1 MVLRRSD
8 ETLGKTALDWIL
20 DSEILA
26 PPRAQLSFQFYSY
39 PQVDRLLSIHSAVG
53 GSRPGRRYRLEILNK
68 SAIVLACAF
77 WEAFVE
83 DLTADALFHLAKHAD
98 NAQVLPK
105 ELRKSI
111 LKDLQAK
118 KHELAVWD
126 IADDN
131 WRELLRERARKIVE
145 VGDRTLSNPSCEKVD
160 EFFCRQAGL
169 IRVSDSWRWPGT
181 SPDKARQKLDE
192 FVQLRNVIAHR
203 GGPRDSTV
211 TKRDAERGLAL
222 IDRVADLSVNAADV
236 QLSDSTNVRLI
247 GRTSLRDYTPD
258 NE

>member
-1 MVLRRSD
+1 MGRRRSD
-8 ETLGKTALDWIL
+8 EMLGKAAVEWIL

-26 PPRAQLSFQFYSY
+26 PPRAQLSFQFYAY

-83 DLTADALFHLAKHAD
+83 DLAADALLHLAKHAD

-111 LKDLQAK
+111 LKDLEAR
-118 KHELAVWD
+118 KHELALWD
-126 IADDN
+126 IADDK

-145 VGDRTLSNPSCEKVD
+145 ARDRTLSNPSSEKVD
-160 EFFCRQAGL
+160 DFFCRQAGL
-169 IRVSDSWRWPGT
+169 TRISDDWRWPGT
-181 SPDKARQKLDE
+181 SPDKARQKLNQ
-192 FVQLRNVIAHR
+192 FVGLRNMIAHR
-203 GGPRDSTV
+203 GGPRDATV

-222 IDRVADLSVNAADV
+222 IDRLAELSVNAADR
-236 QLSDSTNVRLI
+236 QLSDATKVRLI
-247 GRTSLRDYTPD
+247 GRTSLRDYAPD
-258 NE
+258 DD

>member
-1 MVLRRSD
+1 MVRRSSD
-8 ETLGKTALDWIL
+8 ETLGKAAIDWIL

-83 DLTADALFHLAKHAD
+83 DLTADALLHLAKHAD

-126 IADDN
+126 IADN
-131 WRELLRERARKIVE
+131 KWRELLRERARKIVE
-145 VGDRTLSNPSCEKVD
+145 VGDRTLSSPSCEKVD
-160 EFFCRQAGL
+160 DFFCRQAGL

-203 GGPRDSTV
+203 GGPRDATV

-222 IDRVADLSVNAADV
+222 IDRLADLCVNAADV
-236 QLSDSTNVRLI
+236 QLSGATKVRLI
-247 GRTSLRDYTPD
+247 GRTSVRDYEPD
-258 NE
+258 DT